1 MVGRTFIHGSRTDDW
16 LPTTV
21 SYYRSSSRASICSRF
36 RRGSH
41 LLSNPILDS
50 CRSPYAPLSIPLG
63 SPPTVSSSAPAV
75 RPPRAARQCCGPS
88 IRSGDRYHAVE
99 GRPPRE
105 RSSRRWLARRRLA
118 GRHPTASTT
127 AAIRFDAARRGR
139 RWRCSP
145 RDTAEQ
151 RCDRSARDR
160 TATRRVPSIVVVTDR
175 ERCTVRRPLRR
186 RGS

>member
-1 MVGRTFIHGSRTDDW
+1 MVGRTFNHGSRTDDW

-75 RPPRAARQCCGPS
+75 RQFCGPS
-88 IRSGDRYHAVE
+88 IRSEDRYHAVE
-99 GRPPRE
+99 GRLPRE
-105 RSSRRWLARRRLA
+105 RSSRRWLTRRRLA
-118 GRHPTASTT
+118 GCHPTASTT
-127 AAIRFDAARRGR
+127 AALRFDTARRGR
-139 RWRCSP
+139 RWRCSS

-160 TATRRVPSIVVVTDR
+160 TATRRVPSIVVTDR
-175 ERCTVRRPLRR
+175 GRCTVRRPLRR